1 MSEWV
6 TYTRQKLMWLL
17 NEAGDDHVA
26 EVSVG
31 EGDTPWKYRMRV
43 FKGSVSKGPSLA
55 SGKWDEVLYHA
66 VRSQGRAY
74 IIYKENNFF
83 LGIDP
88 GERLSQVGKVMDF
101 EIVGRKVL
109 GKRDS
114 KRKAINSSWKD
125 SGIYFYRF
133 GRVLTSDIYGLAL
146 YLYGE
151 INPYSVGQAYSWN
164 NQNQYEP
171 REFSGEYVPFQ
182 VGDFI
187 AAGNHYNSRGRV
199 SGAAFCHKFMGVLN
213 GLDELKKA
221 FPEATA
227 DQIRE
232 LYREFDL
239 PPSTH
244 IGDFFGVTKP
254 RVGRRNA
261 NSTTGEKP
269 KTESIDY
276 YGSKY
281 KMYRTRQGYLNFVGT
296 IGEMVAM
303 SPEKLY
309 EMLIDEGESVSRK
322 LANKIWVAYM
332 EDGDDS

>member
-17 NEAGDDHVA
+17 DKAGPDHVA

-31 EGDTPWKYRMRV
+31 EDSTPWKYRMRI
-43 FKGSVSKGPSLA
+43 FEGSVSKGPSLA
-55 SGKWDEVLYHA
+55 AGKWDEVLYHA
-66 VRSQGRAY
+66 LRSQGRAY
-74 IIYKENNFF
+74 ITYQKGNFF

-88 GERLSQVGKVMDF
+88 SERLSQVGKVMDF

-114 KRKAINSSWKD
+114 KRKSINSSWKD

-133 GRVLTSDIYGLAL
+133 GRILTSDIYGLAL

-171 REFSGEYVPFQ
+171 REFSGEYKPFRVQ
-182 VGDFI
+182 DFI

-199 SGAAFCHKFMGVLN
+199 SGAAFCHRTMGVLN
-213 GLDELKKA
+213 GLDDLKKA
-221 FPEATA
+221 FPQASA
-227 DQIRE
+227 DQVRE
-232 LYREFDL
+232 LYRDFDL

-244 IGDFFGVTKP
+244 IGDFFGVTNP
-254 RVGRRNA
+254 RGGRRTMDIPQENP
-261 NSTTGEKP
+261 P
-269 KTESIDY
+269 KRKSIDY

-281 KMYRTRQGYLNFVGT
+281 KMYRTKEGYLNFVGG
-296 IGEMVAM
+296 IGEMVAT
-303 SPEKLY
+303 SPDKLY
-309 EMLIDEGESVSRK
+309 EMLLEEGEKVSRK
-322 LANKIWVAYM
+322 MANKVWVEYM
-332 EDGDDS
+332 EDGEDK